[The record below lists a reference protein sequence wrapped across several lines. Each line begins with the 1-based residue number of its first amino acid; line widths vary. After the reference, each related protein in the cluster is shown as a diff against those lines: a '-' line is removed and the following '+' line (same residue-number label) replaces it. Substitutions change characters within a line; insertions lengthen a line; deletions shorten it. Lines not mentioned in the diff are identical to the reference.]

1 MKRTEA
7 ISRLSDLIAAIN
19 LDHTVRVGIDGVSCA
34 GKTMLADELVEPLR
48 NRGRNV
54 IRATIDGFHNPREIR
69 HRQGRGCPKGYYED
83 SFDIDSV
90 LSCVLLPL
98 GPGGSREYQTARF
111 DFRTDTAVD
120 CPIQIVDPG
129 AVLVFEGVMLHRP
142 ELLPHWDL
150 TVFVDASFDVT
161 IRRAFVRDQDLF
173 KTEENTKT
181 IYEQRYIPGQRLY
194 MEKESPAEKANVIF
208 RNDDIENPELIIQRP
223 ADQVRWAGA

>member
-48 NRGRNV
+48 SRGRDV
-54 IRATIDGFHNPREIR
+54 IRASIDGFHNPREIR
-69 HRQGRGCPKGYYED
+69 HRQGRSSPRGYYDD

-98 GPGGSREYQTARF
+98 GPGGSRQCQAARF
-111 DFRTDTAVD
+111 DFRTDAAVD
-120 CPIQIVDPG
+120 CPIQIVDPE
-129 AVLVFEGVMLHRP
+129 AILVFEGVLLHRP

-150 TVFVDASFDVT
+150 TVFVDSSFDVT
-161 IRRAFVRDQDLF
+161 IRRAFVRDRDKF
-173 KTEENTKT
+173 ETEEKTKT
-181 IYEQRYIPGQRLY
+181 IYEQRYFPGQRLY
-194 MEKESPAEKANVIF
+194 LKEESPEEKANVIF
-208 RNDDIENPELIIQRP
+208 RNDDIEDPELIIQRP
-223 ADQVRWAGA
+223 SDQVRWAGA